1 MVKTWM
7 FSSAFFL
14 GNISVVW
21 IRTTGAWASILETQV
36 FLLALSSSEG
46 RACCWS
52 NSFYIQH
59 PSPHQ
64 GVRAAQRWSWELRAW
79 KSTLERREL
88 ERWDEELWLYPLN
101 SLSVFGNESCMLIWP
116 RLLQYPGLLN
126 QSWFLLLCVDPPWK
140 LEICTHCRIIFN
152 LVPIFWFP
160 NSFVQ
165 CWCLSLKELLRG
177 GNVALGSWKR
187 ERRSCSHTSYWG
199 LLSCVPLVG
208 ISWDLKEMV
217 GSQLHE
223 EYWESILKRMQYPQT
238 R

>member
-1 MVKTWM
+1 M
-7 FSSAFFL
+7 
-14 GNISVVW
+14 
-21 IRTTGAWASILETQV
+21 LEQV
-36 FLLALSSSEG
+36 FWRHRSFFSPSHPLRAGPAAEATVSTYNTHPLTRVWELPRGGAESSGPG
-46 RACCWS
+46 RAPWRGES
-52 NSFYIQH
+52 WRAVGWGIMIVSFKFLV
-59 PSPHQ
+59 S
-64 GVRAAQRWSWELRAW
+64 
-79 KSTLERREL
+79 
-88 ERWDEELWLYPLN
+88 LWQWILHAYMAM
-101 SLSVFGNESCMLIWP
+101 V
-116 RLLQYPGLLN
+116 LQYPGLLN
-126 QSWFLLLCVDPPWK
+126 QCWFLLLCVDPPWK

-223 EYWESILKRMQYPQT
+223 EYWESILKGMQYPQT